1 MKESQRPY
9 LFWTC
14 YIALV
19 ATSFGFISR
28 AFMLADWGKAFGIS
42 ETQQGEIFGAGLW
55 PFSISMVVF
64 SLIIDRVGYKK
75 AMWFALLCHLVSVA
89 MTVTATGYE
98 SLYWA
103 AFVGALGN
111 GTIEAVINPVIAS
124 IYRHEKTKW
133 LNILHAGWPTGLM
146 LAGAITLGIE
156 DWDWKLKV
164 CLILLPVVIYGVML
178 ITCPFPVS
186 ERVAAGV
193 SYKDMLKELGGVGI
207 FIPTVLIF
215 EELGRVLIQPGNSL
229 FAEGW
234 AFSFDNK
241 PFTII
246 LIISLVISIAYGLFV
261 RSAGKPMYILMLIV
275 MLPLAT
281 TELGTDGWI
290 KDLMTPAM
298 KQLGVQ
304 SGWLLVYTSAIMVTL
319 RFLAGPIMRISRLNP
334 LGLLSVACILVIT
347 GIAWLSQIN
356 VATYTKA
363 TGTIIL
369 VAAFIYGAG
378 QCFFWPTTLG
388 FVAERFPKGGA
399 LTLNTIAGV
408 GMLGVGILGGPWL
421 GYIQNTTIS
430 DQLQQREP
438 ALFEQIAGDQ
448 TQSMFGSYTPIDNTK
463 LDALLQ
469 VEQADADVIKNQVET
484 AQVKGKSQALL
495 KVNILPLIMLVTFI
509 GLIIYFKTQGGYKP
523 VELALET
530 DTPDDAPGEALPEQP
545 DATPKG

>member
-1 MKESQRPY
+1 MKTSQRPF
-9 LFWTC
+9 LFMTC
-14 YIALV
+14 FIALV

-28 AFMLADWGKAFGIS
+28 AFMLADWGKAFGLS

-55 PFSISMVVF
+55 PFAISMVLF

-89 MTVTATGYE
+89 MTVTAKGYQ

-124 IYRHEKTKW
+124 VYRHAKTKW
-133 LNILHAGWPTGLM
+133 LNILHAGWPMGLM
-146 LAGAITLGIE
+146 LGGAITLGIE
-156 DWDWKLKV
+156 DWDWKIKV
-164 CLILLPVVIYGVML
+164 CLILLPVVVYGFML
-178 ITCPFPVS
+178 VTCHFPVS
-186 ERVAAGV
+186 ERVAAKV

-207 FIPTVLIF
+207 FIPLVLIL

-229 FAEGW
+229 FADGW
-234 AFSFDNK
+234 AFNFDNK

-246 LIISLVISIAYGLFV
+246 LLISLAISIAYGLYV
-261 RSAGKPMYILMLIV
+261 KSAGKPMYILMLIV

-290 KDLMTPAM
+290 KELMTPAM
-298 KQLGVQ
+298 EQLGAQ

-319 RFLAGPIMRISRLNP
+319 RFCVGPIMRITRLQP
-334 LGLLSVACILVIT
+334 LGLLSVACVLVIT

-356 VATYTKA
+356 VSEYTQS
-363 TGTIIL
+363 TGIIVL
-369 VAAFIYGAG
+369 TAAFIYGAG

-438 ALFEQIAGDQ
+438 SLYEKISGEP
-448 TQSMFGSYTPIDNTK
+448 TQSMFGSYTPIDNAK
-463 LDALLQ
+463 YDALLIADP
-469 VEQADADVIKNQVET
+469 ADADVIQSQVT
-484 AQVKGKSQALL
+484 KAQTVGKSQALF
-495 KVNILPLIMLVTFI
+495 KVNVLPLIMLLTFI
-509 GLIIYFKTQGGYKP
+509 GLILYFKSKGGYKP
-523 VELALET
+523 VELEIQS
-530 DTPDDAPGEALPEQP
+530 DTPSDAPDESLP
-545 DATPKG
+545 DS

>member
-1 MKESQRPY
+1 MKSSQRPF

-14 YIALV
+14 FIALV

-28 AFMLADWGKAFGIS
+28 AFMLADWGSAFGLS

-55 PFSISMVVF
+55 PFSISMVLF
-64 SLIIDRVGYKK
+64 SLIIDKVGYKK
-75 AMWFALLCHLVSVA
+75 AMWFALVCHLVSVV
-89 MTVTATGYE
+89 MTVTANGYQ

-124 IYRHEKTKW
+124 VYRHEKTKW
-133 LNILHAGWPTGLM
+133 LNILHAGWPMGLM

-156 DWDWKLKV
+156 EWDWKLKV
-164 CLILLPVVIYGVML
+164 CLILLPVLVYGAML
-178 ITCPFPVS
+178 VVCHFPIS

-207 FIPTVLIF
+207 FIPTVLIL
-215 EELGRVLIQPGNSL
+215 EELGRVLIQPENAL
-229 FAEGW
+229 FKSGW
-234 AFSFDNK
+234 AFRFDNSA
-241 PFTII
+241 FTTI
-246 LIISLVISIAYGLFV
+246 LLISMGISVAYGIYV
-261 RSAGKPMYILMLIV
+261 RSAGKPMYILMLLV

-298 KQLGVQ
+298 KQLGAQ

-319 RFLAGPIMRISRLNP
+319 RFCAGPIMRISRLKP
-334 LGLLSVACILVIT
+334 LGLLSVACVLVII

-356 VATYTKA
+356 VSQYTQS
-363 TGTIIL
+363 TGILVL

-408 GMLGVGILGGPWL
+408 GMLGVGILGSPWL
-421 GYIQNTTIS
+421 GYIQNTTIT
-430 DQLQQREP
+430 DQLQQRAP
-438 ALFEQIAGDQ
+438 ALYEKIAGNE
-448 TQSMFGSYTPIDNTK
+448 TQSMFGSYTPIDNAK
-463 LDALLQ
+463 YAALL
-469 VEQADADVIKNQVET
+469 EAEKADADIIKTQVET
-484 AQVKGKSQALL
+484 AQTAGKSQALL
-495 KVNILPLIMLVTFI
+495 KVNVLPLIMLLTFI
-509 GLIIYFKTQGGYKP
+509 GLMLYFNSKGGYKP
-523 VELALET
+523 IELEIQPGTAADTADET
-530 DTPDDAPGEALPEQP
+530 LPNS
-545 DATPKG
+545 